1 MNYRSSVSFTVYINS
16 RFDLTSL
23 QPQIGSAMIID
34 QYQSRF
40 RTPMA
45 RRRDY
50 NQPSLTRKY
59 LDLVEDYL
67 ELQRL
72 RVAVKRAEFQQLKR
86 EGISSS
92 PCGATKSVNGS
103 AS

>member
-1 MNYRSSVSFTVYINS
+1 
-16 RFDLTSL
+16 
-23 QPQIGSAMIID
+23 
-34 QYQSRF
+34 
-40 RTPMA
+40 MA

-72 RVAVKRAEFQQLKR
+72 RVAVKRAEVQQLKR
-86 EGISSS
+86 KESRRRR
-92 PCGATKSVNGS
+92 A
-103 AS
+103 AADQDA

>member
-1 MNYRSSVSFTVYINS
+1 
-16 RFDLTSL
+16 
-23 QPQIGSAMIID
+23 
-34 QYQSRF
+34 
-40 RTPMA
+40 MA

-50 NQPSLTRKY
+50 NQTSLTRKY

-72 RVAVKRAEFQQLKR
+72 RVAVKRAEFQKLKR
-86 EGISSS
+86 KESRRRRA
-92 PCGATKSVNGS
+92 PNQDRMDGS

>member
-1 MNYRSSVSFTVYINS
+1 
-16 RFDLTSL
+16 
-23 QPQIGSAMIID
+23 
-34 QYQSRF
+34 
-40 RTPMA
+40 MA

-86 EGISSS
+86 KESRRRR
-92 PCGATKSVNGS
+92 A
-103 AS
+103 AADQDA